1 MNESSER
8 LGNPGGFRGRLHL
21 FSPSERV
28 KMKDFV
34 ELKMEHML
42 DVKLKKWDE
51 DECNDYPGNVSERL
65 LESKSDYHMPC
76 FLLGSN

>member
-1 MNESSER
+1 MSESSER
-8 LGNPGGFRGRLHL
+8 LGNPGGFGDRLHL

-34 ELKMEHML
+34 ELKMEQML

-51 DECNDYPGNVSERL
+51 DECKDYPGNVSETT
-65 LESKSDYHMPC
+65 LESKSDYHTP
-76 FLLGSN
+76 